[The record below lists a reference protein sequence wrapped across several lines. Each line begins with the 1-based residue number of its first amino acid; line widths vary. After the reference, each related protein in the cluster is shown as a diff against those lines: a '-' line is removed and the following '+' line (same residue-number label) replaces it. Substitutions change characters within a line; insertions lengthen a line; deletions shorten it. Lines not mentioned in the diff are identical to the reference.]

1 MIVANKTS
9 IDLGLISVKDTK
21 QDTVIVTNTGLEHV
35 IVSFNSSNPLF
46 VLSKTDYDLYPNESV
61 FLDITFFTATIIG
74 ESETFT
80 NSLLITSSE
89 NNLTIPVTIEVVSAG
104 IYVDQT
110 SISFGN
116 VAVNTQKTVNLLV
129 SNISP
134 DNVNLIITSVAF
146 SNLVFSGNIDLPFVI
161 KKGES
166 LQMPITFTSG
176 VAGNQTGNLVIQ
188 CNDVILS
195 TVTVT
200 LTGFGLA
207 APNISTSTGLIDFG
221 SVNVGT
227 SLVKDFKINNTGI
240 VNLNVSSI
248 SANNTSFTVAPSNV
262 SIVPGSF
269 ADATVTFT
277 PMSKNESFAK
287 LTLISNDSDTPQKT
301 IDLHGSGVSPSIVA
315 SPLVLDFLNVTTNTE
330 STKQLLIQNTSTA
343 PLIVSNIT
351 LSNTSFSIEE
361 TFPFIVTSSKVV
373 NVKFVPT
380 SLSFSEGT
388 LTIVSNDLDNPSI
401 SVVMQGSGVH
411 PNISIQPNRL
421 DFGSV
426 ALNVPVTLDVS
437 ISNSGL
443 GKLTITNVTSTN
455 AKFYSEELS
464 LEIEPESTK
473 SVQMIFLPTSVGQ
486 ENGIIH
492 FTNNDPDT
500 PDFSLT
506 VSGYGDNPTIVFEPE
521 EIDFG
526 KVVTNHSS
534 SKEVIIRNTG
544 RVQLSV
550 SVVSNSNLFS
560 VSPESF
566 LLNTGSSSIL
576 NVTFLSAAAGIFS
589 SSINLS
595 TNDPEHENITISAK
609 GEAVTSPKIT
619 VSPTSLSFSGVPVGG
634 TKTLTLTV
642 GNTGDQLLDFTTKV
656 YRSTRDEILN
666 IEIPSLNIPLTS
678 FEVTPTSGHVDVNGS
693 TILSVSFKPKDLES
707 LSGTLEID
715 SNDITETALK
725 VSLQGSVI
733 PAVLEWQKINTAQ
746 WIPKEI
752 YTIATTLT
760 EVVDPLVS
768 ALEFT
773 SQILDVIKKFI
784 VDLSD
789 VMKILL
795 EQIKKTIDDFIKDL
809 AASGLYAIYIMP
821 GQLGINPLTYPQ
833 YFREMP
839 KEQYNI
845 FDLNHPSWFDSVKG
859 GYSSFISKLTQSFDD
874 PGDGNRPQ
882 LSDTAMVGGYVMM
895 FDSGTIGPDDV
906 GTFIRSIQKLMKLFR
921 SPFKVAFEPPSN
933 VSCFAANKKV
943 RVTFTPSSS
952 SLPKDYFIFRS
963 ETQGGDPVFYR
974 YKGKDYE
981 YHDENG
987 NKLRSYRFVGVTN
1000 VIKEIAKI
1008 MGVNEVNADS
1018 KLKEFGYSI
1027 KEISKVALN
1036 GDPLRFVF
1044 EDQDVDNDKTYYY
1057 VVASGY
1063 TVPGAKITSGT
1074 LLTTDFQK
1082 KVVSEYDSVLGELV
1096 QYEENPKT
1104 TSDTKVLAIGSL
1116 SGEVSAMPVNASFE
1130 VRGGLARCR
1139 NFRCGF
1145 DEEAKETLTIDGAE
1159 APDFF
1164 IISNTPIAG
1173 TVKIK
1178 ITRNEKTFT
1187 ANSSSYR
1194 VDYKNKVK
1202 KDSNVKSNEATIN
1215 KIYVKSRYYFKPDD
1229 ILTITYKF
1237 KKDLKVSQNYYE
1249 FVKLDKNQ
1257 TFLTKDKPI
1266 DSKSVIV
1273 YKDGIQIQ
1281 SVTVLNDKDGRVKVN
1296 LPPGTELIVDYDY
1309 YSDFSEEQFFKCV
1322 RSEYSRYFFDVTKCD
1337 AGSTLCTGYD
1347 NANCY
1352 YNNGSECTNTEKS
1365 QRVIFYKN
1373 DVGPEN
1379 IEFKN
1384 FWDPISC
1391 QNGMMQQRCD
1401 GYSKTFP
1408 RYTQK
1413 VWPDWSSIRLSALG
1427 MFPKIE
1433 EIMKIMQQMIDSLLA
1448 GTEKMSTATTNFIDL
1463 LQKKID
1469 SLKNLLLTIKSFLL
1483 VLTEDFALPDLYF
1496 LRIPY
1501 GKGGNEYLKTSIANA
1516 TNGPKSDPS
1525 AYTAGAMFVYA
1536 TPGLGNAL
1544 KLFFG

>member
-1 MIVANKTS
+1 MIAIISRPEMTGWTRNPMIFSMKLGRYSS
-9 IDLGLISVKDTK
+9 IL
-21 QDTVIVTNTGLEHV
+21 
-35 IVSFNSSNPLF
+35 
-46 VLSKTDYDLYPNESV
+46 
-61 FLDITFFTATIIG
+61 
-74 ESETFT
+74 
-80 NSLLITSSE
+80 
-89 NNLTIPVTIEVVSAG
+89 
-104 IYVDQT
+104 
-110 SISFGN
+110 
-116 VAVNTQKTVNLLV
+116 
-129 SNISP
+129 
-134 DNVNLIITSVAF
+134 AF
-146 SNLVFSGNIDLPFVI
+146 SNPVFSGIINTPFII
-161 KKGES
+161 KKSES
-166 LQMPITFTSG
+166 LQIPITFTSES
-176 VAGNQTGNLVIQ
+176 TGNKTGSFVLQ
-188 CNDVILS
+188 CNDVILPI
-195 TVTVT
+195 VTVS
-200 LTGFGLA
+200 LSGSGLA
-207 APNISTSTGLIDFG
+207 APNISTSTELIDFG
-221 SVNVGT
+221 NINVGA
-227 SLVKDFKINNTGI
+227 SLVKSFKINNTGI
-240 VNLNVSSI
+240 VNLNVSNI
-248 SANNTSFTVAPSNV
+248 SANNVAFSVAPTNA
-262 SIVPGSF
+262 SIIPGSF
-269 ADATVTFT
+269 TDVNVTFT

-287 LTLISNDSDTPQKT
+287 ITLVSNDSDTPQKT
-301 IDLHGSGVSPSIVA
+301 IDLHGTGVCPSIVV

-330 STKQLLIQNTSTA
+330 STKQILIQNMSTA
-343 PLIVSNIT
+343 PLIISNIT
-351 LSNTSFSIEE
+351 ISNAVFSIEG
-361 TFPFIVTSSKVV
+361 TFPFTVISSKTVD
-373 NVKFVPT
+373 VKFKPQNLGFNES
-380 SLSFSEGT
+380 SLQIT
-388 LTIVSNDLDNPSI
+388 SNDLDKPNV
-401 SVVMQGSGVH
+401 SVVVQGSGVH
-411 PNISIQPNRL
+411 PNIAIQPNRL

-426 ALNVPVTLDVS
+426 ALNIPVPLSVS
-437 ISNSGL
+437 ISNTGL
-443 GKLTITNVTSTN
+443 GKLTITSITSTN
-455 AKFYSEELS
+455 ANFYPEELS
-464 LEIEPESTK
+464 LEIEPNTTK
-473 SVQMIFLPTSVGQ
+473 STQIIFLPASEGQ
-486 ENGIIH
+486 KSGTIH
-492 FTNNDPDT
+492 FINNDLDT
-500 PDFSLT
+500 SNVSLSVT
-506 VSGYGDNPTIVFEPE
+506 GYGDHPAIKFEPE
-521 EIDFG
+521 DIDFG

-534 SKEVIIRNTG
+534 SKEITIQNTG
-544 RVQLSV
+544 RVQLTGT
-550 SVVSNSNLFS
+550 VVSNSSLFTI
-560 VSPESF
+560 SPESF
-566 LLNTGSSSIL
+566 LLNTGETSVL
-576 NVTFLSAAAGIFS
+576 NVSFLSMTAGVFS
-589 SSINLS
+589 SSIMLS
-595 TNDPEHENITISAK
+595 TNDPEHENITIPVK
-609 GEAVTSPKIT
+609 CEAVTSPKIT

-666 IEIPSLNIPLTS
+666 IQVPSVNLALTA
-678 FEVTPTSGHVDVNGS
+678 FDVTPTSGHVDVNGS

-707 LSGTLEID
+707 LEGTLQID
-715 SNDITETALK
+715 SNDVTETALK

-760 EVVDPLVS
+760 EVIDPLVS
-768 ALEFT
+768 ALELT
-773 SQILDVIKKFI
+773 SQVLDIIKKFI
-784 VDLSD
+784 VDFSD

-821 GQLGINPLTYPQ
+821 GQLGVNPLTYPQ

-839 KEQYNI
+839 KEKYNI

-895 FDSGTIGPDDV
+895 FDSGTVGPDDV

-952 SLPKDYFIFRS
+952 SLPKDYFVFRS
-963 ETQGGDPVFYR
+963 ETQGGDPVFYK
-974 YKGKDYE
+974 YKGKNYE
-981 YHDENG
+981 CHDENG
-987 NKLRSYRFVGVTN
+987 NKLRSYKLVGVTN

-1018 KLKEFGYSI
+1018 KLKEVGYSI

-1036 GDPLRFVF
+1036 GDPLRFVY
-1044 EDQDVDNDKTYYY
+1044 EDKDVDNDKTYYY
-1057 VVASGY
+1057 VVAAGY
-1063 TVPGAKITSGT
+1063 TVPGAKITSGN
-1074 LLTTDFQK
+1074 LLSTDFQK
-1082 KVVSEYDSVLGELV
+1082 KVVSEYDSTLGELV

-1104 TSDTKVLAIGSL
+1104 TSNTKILAIGSL
-1116 SGEVSAMPVNASFE
+1116 SGEVSAMPINASFE
-1130 VRGGLARCR
+1130 VKGGLARCR

-1145 DEEAKETLTIDGAE
+1145 DEEKQETIKIDGAE
-1159 APDFF
+1159 APDFL
-1164 IISNTPIAG
+1164 IISNTPVAG

-1178 ITRNEKTFT
+1178 ITRNGKTFT
-1187 ANSSSYR
+1187 ASSSSYR

-1202 KDSNVKSNEATIN
+1202 KNSDVKSNEGTIN
-1215 KIYVKSRYYFKPDD
+1215 KIFIKSRYYFKPDD

-1237 KKDLKVSQNYYE
+1237 KKDLKTVTKKDE
-1249 FVKLDKNQ
+1249 HVELDKNQ
-1257 TFLTKDKPI
+1257 TFITTKKPI
-1266 DSKSVIV
+1266 DSTSVEV
-1273 YKDGIQIQ
+1273 FSKYQIPVQ
-1281 SVTVLNDKDGRVKVN
+1281 NVTVLNDKDGRVKVN
-1296 LPPGTELIVDYDY
+1296 MPPGTSLIVNYDY

-1365 QRVIFYKN
+1365 QRTIFFKG

-1379 IEFKN
+1379 IEFNK